1 MHVRLGR
8 LGNAD
13 ELSLLVEQAKARFP
27 YVVFLPFLY
36 ANKNRGGHDLFS
48 PEGIRAYNP
57 DMRFAAPVF
66 QAAFMGDGYDEA
78 AIIRALKAILAGGMP
93 EGATA
98 SGPAQTVASGGG
110 GGSYVAD
117 LFPDPDGGQSAA
129 VKFAL
134 PAAALAALW
143 FFFKWR

>member
-1 MHVRLGR
+1 MHVRLG
-8 LGNAD
+8 NVD
-13 ELSLLVEQAKARFP
+13 ELSSLVEQVKVRFP

-66 QAAFMGDGYDEA
+66 QAPFMGDGYDEA
-78 AIIRALKAILAGGMP
+78 AIIRALKVILAGGMP

-98 SGPAQTVASGGG
+98 SGPATVASAGS

-117 LFPDPDGGQSAA
+117 LFPDVGQSTV

-134 PAAALAALW
+134 PAAALAAFW
-143 FFFKWR
+143 FFWKWR

>member
-1 MHVRLGR
+1 MNVRLG
-8 LGNAD
+8 NVD
-13 ELSLLVEQAKARFP
+13 ELAMLVEQAKVRFP

-110 GGSYVAD
+110 GSSVQD
-117 LFPDPDGGQSAA
+117 LFPDVQSTA